1 MINHEKIRTEASVLT
16 LVFSC
21 ILCTITAFAYEPIT
35 EIELS
40 YTPNPDS
47 VYIINV
53 TRPDKYV
60 NFSIDNTFTDT
71 EGNVYEISGAN
82 RILCDYD
89 YVDSYLGDH
98 TRNADGS
105 CSTIVYNAQ
114 RCIRC
119 GHIKQKTYVN
129 TITCAICPHN
139 V

>member
-1 MINHEKIRTEASVLT
+1 MKTSKKKRSVLSVLT

-21 ILCTITAFAYEPIT
+21 ILGTITAFAYEPLV

-40 YTPNPDS
+40 HAPNPDS

-53 TRPDKYV
+53 SMPDKYV
-60 NFSIDNTFTDT
+60 NFSIDDTFMDT
-71 EGNVYEISGAN
+71 EGNVYEVSGAN
-82 RILCDYD
+82 RISCDHD

-119 GHIKQKTYVN
+119 GHIKQKMYN
-129 TITCAICPHN
+129 YTISYATCPHN